1 MVKKSASY
9 NVLLILN
16 IITIVVAMYLL
27 YNCMY
32 LKEPFENN
40 ERYTALIIEPRKHRA
55 FEFVMNNFLINL
67 DERWNFIV
75 FHGTENELYV
85 NEILTTK
92 FQDQSERIT
101 TINLGVPNMT
111 INEYSALMMSK
122 DFLDKIPTEVFLV
135 FQTDSMICPNF
146 KDNLEKFIPYDYV
159 GAPWTWK
166 HPPWRTPPENP
177 TAEDAVGN
185 GGLSLRR
192 KTKML
197 EILEKCPILKPE
209 PEDTYFALP
218 CSAVS
223 IHKPSPELAKEFS
236 MELIFSENSFGVH
249 KSWVPWHL
257 GETYTERIND
267 RCEGYK
273 TLVELNK

>member
-1 MVKKSASY
+1 MVKKSTSY
-9 NVLLILN
+9 NLLLILN
-16 IITIVVAMYLL
+16 IITVVVAIYLL
-27 YNCMY
+27 YICMY
-32 LKEPFENN
+32 RKEPFQNN

-55 FEFVMNNFLINL
+55 FEFVMNNFLTNL
-67 DERWNFIV
+67 DERWNFMV

-111 INEYSALMMSK
+111 IDEYSALMMSK

-166 HPPWRTPPENP
+166 HPPWRAPQENP

-197 EILEKCPILKPE
+197 EILEKCPVLKPE
-209 PEDTYFALP
+209 PD
-218 CSAVS
+218 AV
-223 IHKPSPELAKEFS
+223 
-236 MELIFSENSFGVH
+236 
-249 KSWVPWHL
+249 
-257 GETYTERIND
+257 
-267 RCEGYK
+267 
-273 TLVELNK
+273 